1 MLSLTARKDRTM
13 ANQPTQYDLSGGG
26 IQVTYLPTSFGG
38 QPLFSYHDA
47 FQFKSFSGD
56 KEITKLETDIGTLV
70 TVVIHLTVDRGS
82 TTFSLL
88 LPRVNLP
95 PSNTQSITAEGI
107 TTLHRFSVPAPQGQT
122 EFYTVSSL
130 QGTAI

>member
-1 MLSLTARKDRTM
+1 M

-26 IQVTYLPTSFGG
+26 IQVSYSTTSISG

-47 FQFKSFSGD
+47 FQFKSFSG
-56 KEITKLETDIGTLV
+56 KEITTLDTDIGTLV
-70 TVVIHLTVDRGS
+70 TVVIHLTIDRGS

-88 LPRVNLP
+88 VPRVNLP
-95 PSNTQSITAEGI
+95 PSNTQNITAEGI

-122 EFYTVSSL
+122 EFYTVGAL
-130 QGTAI
+130 QGTATFVIA

>member
-1 MLSLTARKDRTM
+1 M

-26 IQVTYLPTSFGG
+26 IQVSYSTTSISG

-56 KEITKLETDIGTLV
+56 KEITKVETDIGTLV
-70 TVVIHLTVDRGS
+70 TVVIHLTIDRGS

-88 LPRVNLP
+88 LPHVNLP
-95 PSNTQSITAEGI
+95 ASGAQNITAEGI
-107 TTLHRFSVPAPQGQT
+107 TTLNRFSVPAPQGQT
-122 EFYTVSSL
+122 QFYTVRQL
-130 QGTAI
+130 QGAATFAPS